1 MEALIFQLFRLSI
14 TGTWMI
20 FAVLIIRQLFRSA
33 PKRMICLLW
42 CLVGLRLI
50 LPFSLESRLGLLPT
64 ELPWTAMTE
73 SAFKQ
78 NSSLKAG
85 QAAAND
91 STANKQESPAQSQGQ
106 ETAIVRNDSL
116 MGESPRAF
124 TLSAKLFIVWLS
136 GALVMLAYMAISGL
150 RLRRRMDTAVH
161 LRDNI
166 WQSEFADSPFILG
179 TVRPRIYLPYH
190 LDEKT
195 RELVLAHEQTHLRR
209 RDHWAKPAAFLIL
222 GVHWFNPF
230 VWLAYV
236 LLCRDIELA
245 CDEAVIKGM
254 DEGQKK
260 AYSLALLDCS
270 GKQRI
275 FTICP
280 VRFAEVGVKERIMRV
295 KKYKKP
301 AVWITGTAATICVLA
316 ALCFFVTP
324 KAQGGEANAILH
336 EEQLSQALNDWANA
350 FVGRDGSTIADLASP
365 TAVEALKAEGLLFGE
380 EGEPYSFGWSSPWP
394 WSEKDYHIY
403 WYDGSGAEIY
413 YYAQTSDPS
422 VTCWKETLTCN
433 WDGENLVVTGETLK
447 VFDNISTYEEFM
459 DAYSLPI
466 EGTAMDY
473 TANGLGEFAP
483 FRHLAEDMTGPADAA
498 VWLLNLSTDESLVQA
513 AAGETAEDGSSMLVD
528 ITFLQDNSTVSVR
541 MVPLDGYD
549 GVWVPQF

>member
-1 MEALIFQLFRLSI
+1 MEAFIFQLFRLSI

-20 FAVLIIRQLFRSA
+20 ITVLIIRQLFRSA
-33 PKRMICLLW
+33 PKRIICLLW

-50 LPFSLESRLGLLPT
+50 LPFSLESRLGLLPA
-64 ELPWTAMTE
+64 ELPWSLMTE

-78 NSSLKAG
+78 GNSPGSG
-85 QAAAND
+85 QAVAGD
-91 STANKQESPAQSQGQ
+91 SAANKQESHDQSQKQGA
-106 ETAIVRNDSL
+106 AISRNDNL
-116 MGESPRAF
+116 MDEPLRTF
-124 TLSAKLFIVWLS
+124 TLSAKLFLVWFA
-136 GALVMLAYMAISGL
+136 GALVMFAYMILSGL
-150 RLRRRMDTAVH
+150 RLRWQMGTAVH
-161 LRDNI
+161 LKDNV
-166 WQSEFADSPFILG
+166 WQSEYADSPFILG

-209 RDHWAKPAAFLIL
+209 RDHQAKPAAFLIL

-245 CDEAVIKGM
+245 CDEAVIEGM
-254 DEGQKK
+254 DGEQKK

-301 AVWITGTAATICVLA
+301 AVWITGTAAAICVLA

-350 FVGRDGSTIADLASP
+350 FVGRDGSAIADLASP
-365 TAVEALKAEGLLFGE
+365 AAVEALKAEGLLYGE
-380 EGEPYSFGWSSPWP
+380 EGEPCSFGYSSPWP
-394 WSEKDYHIY
+394 WNPQDYCIY
-403 WYDGSGAEIY
+403 WYDSSGAEIY

-422 VTCWKETLTCN
+422 VTCWKETLTCD

-473 TANGLGEFAP
+473 TANGLSGFAP
-483 FRHLAEDMTGPADAA
+483 FRHLAEDITDPADAA